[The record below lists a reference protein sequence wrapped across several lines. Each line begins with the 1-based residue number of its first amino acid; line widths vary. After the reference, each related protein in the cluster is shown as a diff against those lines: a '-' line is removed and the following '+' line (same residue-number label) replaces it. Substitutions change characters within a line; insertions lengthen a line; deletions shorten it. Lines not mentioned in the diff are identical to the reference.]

1 MRILVIADDERSFRD
16 ALKRLLQAEHEP
28 VAIYEATTG
37 HEAVV
42 LTRQYHPDA
51 VLLDLA
57 MPDCNGLEA
66 ARRIRSEFPAA
77 RLVICSVHSH
87 PSDQQAAL
95 AAGADAFLAKTT
107 LASRLP
113 GLLHDFWQR
122 AS

>member
-1 MRILVIADDERSFRD
+1 MRIVIVADDERSFRD

-28 VAIYEATTG
+28 VAIYEAATG
-37 HEAVV
+37 YEAIL
-42 LTRQYHPDA
+42 LTRQFHPDA

-66 ARRIRSEFPAA
+66 ARRIRAEFPGA

-87 PSDQQAAL
+87 PSYQTAAL
-95 AAGADAFLAKTT
+95 AAGADAFLPKKT
-107 LASRLP
+107 LAARLP
-113 GLLHDFWQR
+113 GLLHDFWKQ